1 MTEAASHS
9 LTEPLAWQHR
19 QRRLS
24 ERYGEVMHM
33 YYHAHESG
41 LIEFV
46 DAMSVHETRAD
57 VTSYDEGCFVR
68 RYGSPSRAACSG
80 PPLR

>member
-1 MTEAASHS
+1 
-9 LTEPLAWQHR
+9 
-19 QRRLS
+19 
-24 ERYGEVMHM
+24 M

-46 DAMSVHETRAD
+46 DAMSVHEACAD

-68 RYGSPSRAACSG
+68 HYGSPSRTACSG